1 MTLTESGIISVPA
14 INVYGDKDTTDV
26 SDITYQVPK
35 YLKYVNGKDLSGSHV
50 LIKPS
55 ALSDLRVITSTG
67 TITFS
72 GVRNA

>member
-1 MTLTESGIISVPA
+1 MTLTDSGILSTPS

-26 SDITYQVPK
+26 SAIAYQAPK

-50 LIKPS
+50 LIKPI
-55 ALSDLRVITSTG
+55 ALSDLRVITNTG